1 MMRLSINLIQS
12 FTKFPDSLK
21 PIDFKTLAG
30 EGYSKHVFV
39 HRLFLLL
46 GHCSEKSSDYK
57 TISVTVKG
65 WKT

>member
-21 PIDFKTLAG
+21 PIAG

-39 HRLFLLL
+39 HRLFPLL
-46 GHCSEKSSDYK
+46 GHCSGKSSDYK